1 MPDVKITRA
10 LSGMQVDMDTDARAE
25 KNPRHQNA
33 LVVDLERKQLKH
45 LEVMSI
51 IEATTL
57 VLLVFIAVP
66 LRHVWGWPYGSTL
79 LGPVHGLAFLAYI
92 WTALQ
97 TVAGGGWRK
106 REMARLFLV
115 AFVPFG
121 GYANIRWLRQRAKAP
136 AELEQ
141 G

>member
-1 MPDVKITRA
+1 MATDIQEEKDPHDHHA
-10 LSGMQVDMDTDARAE
+10 QVASIE
-25 KNPRHQNA
+25 
-33 LVVDLERKQLKH
+33 LEQLKR

-66 LRHVWGWPYGSTL
+66 LRHLGDWPYGSKL
-79 LGPVHGLAFLAYI
+79 LGPIHGIALLIYT

-97 TVAGGGWRK
+97 TVAGGGWHQ
-106 REMARLFLV
+106 REVLRLFIV

-121 GYANIRWLRQRAKAP
+121 GYANIRWLRERAKTF
-136 AELEQ
+136 AETEQ
-141 G
+141 A